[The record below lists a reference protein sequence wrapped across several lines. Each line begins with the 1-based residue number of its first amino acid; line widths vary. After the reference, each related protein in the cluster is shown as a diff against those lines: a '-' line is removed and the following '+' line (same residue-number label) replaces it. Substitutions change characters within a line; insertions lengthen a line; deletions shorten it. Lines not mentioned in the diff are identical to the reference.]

1 MRSTSSSA
9 LNYGEAQGAEST
21 KDYIHKI
28 GLVIKE
34 LRESRANL
42 IMIKESKICK
52 DINDLERLLQEND
65 ELIAIL
71 YSASMTAKKRLNGKR
86 Q

>member
-52 DINDLERLLQEND
+52 DNNEIERLLQEND

-71 YSASMTAKKRLNGKR
+71 YSASMTAKKRLNDQR